1 MNKLWSSDMMNV
13 VSWRIKD
20 DTQFNRMMND
30 TMVDAQNL
38 ALVGSVKAL

>member
-13 VSWRIKD
+13 VSWRID
-20 DTQFNRMMND
+20 DETQLHRMMND